1 MAEKQFVV
9 DINLDNNQLLNAK
22 AKVGT
27 GFTSSATKEGRFM
40 YDNVTKRL
48 LYDNGSVIQTV
59 AILSD
64 VTGLLDFKGGYNAT
78 TNVPDLTTAPNL
90 ILKGDYYVATTGG
103 LFFTETLQAGDSLF
117 ANIDSPSVLADW
129 VIVQGNVVHAT
140 ELVDGVLKL
149 ATQVLTDAGV
159 DDTTAVTP
167 LKLKTASFIAKKYN
181 SGVTSIGSGTPVTIT
196 HNLGNLKP
204 AITIIRSSNGRV
216 ITAQVDNFTLNTFDV
231 TANGVNFN
239 VTVGVVG

>member
-22 AKVGT
+22 AEVGT
-27 GFTSSATKEGRFM
+27 GYTSSATKEGRFM
-40 YDNVTKRL
+40 YDNVAKRL
-48 LYDNGSVIQTV
+48 MYDNGSSIETV

-90 ILKGDYYVATTGG
+90 IKKGDYYVITTGG
-103 LFFTETLQAGDSLF
+103 LFFTEMLQSGDSLF
-117 ANIDSPSVLADW
+117 ASIDSPSVLADW

-167 LKLKTASFIAKKYN
+167 LKLKTASFVAKKYN
-181 SGVTSIGSGTPVTIT
+181 SGTISIGSGTPVTVT
-196 HNLGNLKP
+196 HSLNNLKP
-204 AITIIRSSNGRV
+204 AITIIRTSNGRV
-216 ITAQVDNFTLNTFDV
+216 ITAQVDNFTVNGFDI
-231 TANGVNFN
+231 TANGTNFN